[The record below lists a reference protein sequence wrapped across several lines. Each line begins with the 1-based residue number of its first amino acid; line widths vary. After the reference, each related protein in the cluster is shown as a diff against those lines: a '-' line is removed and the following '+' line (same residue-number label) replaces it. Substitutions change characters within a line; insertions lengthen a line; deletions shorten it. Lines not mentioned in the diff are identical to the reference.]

1 MMIYFNFFIDSI
13 RQAFHELKTSKLRSF
28 LSLLGITIGIF
39 SIISVKSA
47 VDSLEDNIKNSF
59 AKLGTDII
67 YIDRFPWNEDPG
79 QNYWKY
85 IRRPEVSYEDYEAIT
100 DKSKL
105 AKRAAFVGFLSGKTI
120 KYKSSSVEGMFFMAP
135 TFDFAD
141 MMDMDFELGRHFTR
155 LEYETAQDK
164 TILGHNISKELFGDL
179 DPVGKYI
186 HFYGRKFQVVGVL
199 AKEGEGT
206 FRVMPFDDVAILP
219 YNSARKFIDFK
230 EPNITGKML
239 AVQSLPGTDIEELR
253 GELTGILR
261 AHRRIKPLD
270 TENFS
275 VNDVGMFNQ
284 ILESIFQVIGVA
296 GFFIGVFALIVGMIS
311 IANIMFVSVKERT
324 NIIGIKKAI
333 GAKRWIILLEFLL
346 EAIVLCLIGGLAG
359 LLLVFGLAK
368 GISASGSFVMTL
380 SVGNIFWGVFWSVFV
395 GILAGLLPA
404 LQASRMDPVEAIR
417 Q

>member
-1 MMIYFNFFIDSI
+1 MIYLNFFIDSV

-47 VDSLEDNIKNSF
+47 VDSLEDNIKSSF

-85 IRRPEVSYEDYEAIT
+85 IRRPEISYEDYEAIME
-100 DKSKL
+100 KSKL
-105 AKRAAFVGFLSGKTI
+105 AQKAAFVGFLNGKTI

-135 TFDFAD
+135 TYDYAE

-155 LEYETAQDK
+155 LEYETGQDK
-164 TILGHNISKELFGDL
+164 AILGHNISNELFGDTN
-179 DPVGKYI
+179 PVGQYI
-186 HFYGRKFQVVGVL
+186 HFYGRKFMVVGVI
-199 AKEGEGT
+199 AKEGQGT
-206 FRVMPFDDVAILP
+206 FRVMPFDDVAVLP
-219 YNSARKFIDFK
+219 FNSARKFIDFS
-230 EPNITGKML
+230 EPNMTGKML

-284 ILESIFQVIGVA
+284 ILESIFQVIGIA
-296 GFFIGVFALIVGMIS
+296 GFFIGVFALVVGMIS

-346 EAIVLCLIGGLAG
+346 EAIVLCLIGGVAG
-359 LLLVFGLAK
+359 LLLVFGLTK
-368 GISASGSFVMTL
+368 GISASGSFIMTL

-404 LQASRMDPVEAIR
+404 LQASKLDPVEAIR

>member
-1 MMIYFNFFIDSI
+1 MTYINFFIDSV

-47 VDSLEDNIKNSF
+47 VDSLEDNIKSSF

-85 IRRPEVSYEDYEAIT
+85 IRRPEISYEDYEAIMA
-100 DKSKL
+100 KSKL
-105 AKRAAFVGFLSGKTI
+105 SQKAAFVGFLSGKTI

-141 MMDMDFELGRHFTR
+141 MMDIDFELGRYFTR
-155 LEYETAQDK
+155 HEYETGQDK
-164 TILGHNISKELFGDL
+164 TILGHNIANELFGDL
-179 DPVGKYI
+179 DPIGKYI
-186 HFYGRKFQVVGVL
+186 NFYGRKFQVVGVV

-219 YNSARKFIDFK
+219 YNAARKFINFK
-230 EPNITGKML
+230 EPNTTGKML
-239 AVQSLPGTDIEELR
+239 SVQSIPGTDIEELR

-261 AHRRIKPLD
+261 AHRKIKPLD

-296 GFFIGVFALIVGMIS
+296 GFFIGVFALVVGMIS

-324 NIIGIKKAI
+324 SIIGIKKAI

-346 EAIVLCLIGGLAG
+346 EAIVLCLIGGIAG

-368 GISASGSFVMTL
+368 GISASGSFVMSL
-380 SVGNIFWGVFWSVFV
+380 SFSNIVWGVFWSVFV